1 MEPKFKQLT
10 DFLISIGVDQ
20 IEHTDKGYLAHAI
33 GVHNDLRDWGCD
45 SDLCR
50 AAMFHSIYG
59 TEFFQGFTLP
69 LERRGEVR
77 DLIGERAERLA
88 YWNCAINRKAFDLAV
103 QQNEPPH
110 QLLDRF
116 TNQYEEVTSVDFDD
130 LCRIHLCDWLEQV
143 PRSET
148 WDYRRATYR
157 RLADKLGGIAL
168 ESYERV
174 FALETTS

>member
-33 GVHNDLRDWGCD
+33 GVHNDLRDWGCG

-69 LERRGEVR
+69 LERRREVR
-77 DLIGERAERLA
+77 DLIGERAEQLA

-103 QQNEPPH
+103 QPVSYTHLTLP
-110 QLLDRF
+110 
-116 TNQYEEVTSVDFDD
+116 TIYSV
-130 LCRIHLCDWLEQV
+130 
-143 PRSET
+143 
-148 WDYRRATYR
+148 
-157 RLADKLGGIAL
+157 
-168 ESYERV
+168 
-174 FALETTS
+174 